1 MALIGRIFVILFA
14 CLLASF
20 AAGLVVTLA
29 VVLPDL
35 SDLALG
41 PFEQGAF
48 GLMIGF
54 GALFVSFY
62 AFVPV
67 LLVIVAAEAFSIRSL
82 LFYAAAGALLGCVL
96 YLNFGGWNWGAVT
109 VQGFARR
116 EIEIMAA
123 AGIVAGFVYWV
134 IAGRNAGKWR
144 EPRQNLDRARTRLQR
159 PSTVHRRCAVAQ
171 GRNSATAVDE
181 PGLQRTV
188 ISAALRPR
196 KPSLNSPL
204 KTAAAPRRRP
214 SVPRTS
220 SRSPA
225 SRAANGGSR
234 R

>member
-1 MALIGRIFVILFA
+1 MALIGRTFVILFA

-96 YLNFGGWNWGAVT
+96 YLNFGGWNWSAIT

-134 IAGRNAGKWR
+134 IAGRNAGQWR
-144 EPRQNLDRARTRLQR
+144 EPRQQ
-159 PSTVHRRCAVAQ
+159 S
-171 GRNSATAVDE
+171 
-181 PGLQRTV
+181 
-188 ISAALRPR
+188 
-196 KPSLNSPL
+196 
-204 KTAAAPRRRP
+204 
-214 SVPRTS
+214 
-220 SRSPA
+220 
-225 SRAANGGSR
+225 
-234 R
+234 